1 MSKLNPHFQQAAL
14 ANLSSIP
21 GPFAQRRLI
30 ANLKFLRKATLT
42 SIVVFGI
49 YQSLLTGLET
59 EALRKGG
66 RISRSEQIQ
75 ILTFSVL
82 KTISNGASSTILFG
96 VLLLCFPWLSVPFSI
111 LGLLGASKAS
121 IDVFNVFWARLE
133 KTQQEE
139 LLQASLE
146 AGINLRR
153 FIHGKYPE
161 STLS

>member
-21 GPFAQRRLI
+21 GPFAQGRLI

-66 RISRSEQIQ
+66 LISRSEQIK
-75 ILTFSVL
+75 ILTASVL
-82 KTISNGASSTILFG
+82 KTISNGAGSTVLFG
-96 VLLLCFPWLSVPFSI
+96 ELLLCFPWLSFPFTI
-111 LGLLGASKAS
+111 LGMLGASKAS
-121 IDVFNVFWARLE
+121 IDVFNAFWAKLE

-139 LLQASLE
+139 LLQTSLK
-146 AGINLRR
+146 AGLSLRK